1 MSFKKESE
9 ENPFKQQFEERV
21 LDGTRKSMSNLAST
35 ARYFHMLASTNER
48 GINTTPSGAIILDTR
63 YHDAIAF
70 AFDSKV
76 TEESNNR
83 YGFALLWHFKIYD
96 YLRHY
101 IENISEVYL
110 ESTPQENYLVLC
122 FKGGFIG
129 EFKFSKK
136 SLAIPVAY
144 NSLYERMTK
153 YSYMSVGRSRV
164 KGAGVQMLEA
174 LPTSVKIVPL
184 VYRDDGKTEKLLG

>member
-1 MSFKKESE
+1 MSFKKEGE
-9 ENPFKQQFEERV
+9 ENPFKQQFEERI
-21 LDGTRKSMSNLAST
+21 LGNTRKSMANLAST
-35 ARYFHMLASTNER
+35 ARYFHILASTNER
-48 GINTTPSGAIILDTR
+48 GLSTTPSGAIILDAR
-63 YHDAIAF
+63 YHDALAF

-76 TEESNNR
+76 TEESQNQ

-110 ESTPQENYLVLC
+110 EATHQENYLVLC
-122 FKGGFIG
+122 FQGGFIG
-129 EFKFSKK
+129 GFKFSKK

-144 NSLYERMTK
+144 DSLFERMTK

-174 LPTSVKIVPL
+174 LPVNIKIVPL
-184 VYRDDGKTEKLLG
+184 VYRDDGKTEKFLG